1 MEIKTIDII
10 DILLEK
16 IETIEAIETIE
27 NKGEETEMVETVEL
41 TEISKLEDLS
51 PYNHRSYRL
60 DKHNH
65 QYTFAWTIL
74 THIYRTIIYKCH
86 LGKKFKLK
94 LRNL

>member
-1 MEIKTIDII
+1 MLMEIKTIDII

-16 IETIEAIETIE
+16 IETIETIE
-27 NKGEETEMVETVEL
+27 NTGEETEMVETVEL

-65 QYTFAWTIL
+65 QYTFAWTIP